1 MSGKGEAMSTI
12 TLDDGDVLNTA
23 HVVKLTKLRNGEYKF
38 LMTDGSIATGRTNE
52 PESKIWPIVPAAAG
66 YRGIITD
73 VIDREHFFEERAV
86 IGWRICPGGNYALL
100 EGRSTEEGY
109 AAIQEPNG
117 LVTDCDGNR
126 FCNIQAFKAAVADE
140 DAAFLKAAA

>member
-1 MSGKGEAMSTI
+1 MSTI

-66 YRGIITD
+66 YRGIVTD
-73 VIDREHFFEERAV
+73 VIGGVRFFEERAV
-86 IGWRICPGGNYALL
+86 VGWRVCPGGNYAIL
-100 EGRSTEEGY
+100 EGRSTDEGY
-109 AAIQEPNG
+109 AAIQQPCG
-117 LVTDCDGNR
+117 AVIDCDGNR
-126 FCNIQAFKAAVADE
+126 FANLDEFEATVAEE
-140 DAAFLKAAA
+140 DMEAAA